1 MTFEE
6 ASNDWCAR
14 NGLNLAALALEL
26 GVSGASV
33 SRYRTGEAIPRP
45 ALLRR
50 MGRVLGLDPAELGR
64 ACRAA
69 AAARKAGEAQAAP

>member
-14 NGLNLAALALEL
+14 NGLNLADLADEL
-26 GVSGASV
+26 GVSSTSV
-33 SRYRTGEAIPRP
+33 RRYRNGEAIPRP

-64 ACRAA
+64 ACRATT
-69 AAARKAGEAQAAP
+69 AARRASEDVP